1 MLPKKLVNTQ
11 KRKYKTK
18 SWVER
23 NVITIAQWRKN
34 RSVIRDTLLKAEILC
49 SKCSNCQEEEVVI
62 RCGTCNGSL
71 CHVCDY
77 IVYKMLPLHDIT
89 TFIDGYEHPFLPL
102 ETLNH
107 EGDIEATGM
116 FTTTKTTRLISI
128 KFSVVLSPFRKK
140 LS

>member
-1 MLPKKLVNTQ
+1 MLLKKVVNTR

-18 SWVER
+18 SLVER
-23 NVITIAQWRKN
+23 NVITIALWRKG
-34 RSVIRDTLLKAEILC
+34 RSVIRDALLKAEILY
-49 SKCSNCQEEEVVI
+49 SKCSNCQEKEAVI
-62 RCGTCNGSL
+62 RCETCNGSL
-71 CHVCDY
+71 WHVCNN
-77 IVYKMLPLHDIT
+77 IVHKMLPLHDRT
-89 TFIDGYEHPFLPL
+89 TFIDGYEHPLLPL